1 MRANISSLKRSLAT
15 HKLKVVLLKVQ
26 CACKYP
32 MLRDVRRLK
41 FGHYIEKV
49 GLCMSIRSI
58 SPSLILVVFVEDQTL
73 LNFSPYFIYRRLEC
87 KQCV

>member
-15 HKLKVVLLKVQ
+15 HKLKVVLLKLQ

-49 GLCMSIRSI
+49 GE
-58 SPSLILVVFVEDQTL
+58 VEM
-73 LNFSPYFIYRRLEC
+73 YCE
-87 KQCV
+87 